1 MASATSRSTQNRLL
15 AALLPAELKRYFSEL
30 RPVSLTQ
37 RQVLYE
43 PGAPLTDVYFINEGV
58 VSILTKMADAT
69 TIEVGM
75 IGIEGA
81 VGTAALLGGETSS
94 QQALVQVSGSALRMN
109 AAECKLAFD
118 QSPAVRAVMMHF
130 IEALFD
136 LSAQTAACNR
146 LHTIEQRCAR
156 WLLMAHDRLQD
167 DIMPMTHEF
176 LASMLG
182 VRRAGV
188 TETAGELQRSR
199 LIRYHHGRLTIIDR
213 EGLEATACECYR
225 IDHNLFMRDCDAG
238 QLGLPEKSNH
248 LSGRG
253 QKNAPRPK
261 HVEV

>member
-1 MASATSRSTQNRLL
+1 MSRARRSRMSISSMKGSSRS
-15 AALLPAELKRYFSEL
+15 
-30 RPVSLTQ
+30 
-37 RQVLYE
+37 
-43 PGAPLTDVYFINEGV
+43 D
-58 VSILTKMADAT
+58 KMADAI

-118 QSPAVRAVMMHF
+118 QSPAVRAVMMRF

-156 WLLMAHDRLQD
+156 WLMMARDRLQD
-167 DIMPMTHEF
+167 NIMPMTHEF

-188 TETAGELQRSR
+188 TETAGDLQRSG
-199 LIRYHHGRLTIIDR
+199 LIRYHHGRLTIVDR
-213 EGLEATACECYR
+213 EAIEATACECYR
-225 IDHNLFMRDCDAG
+225 IDHNLFMRLSAMPEGAARRRRLHVIGASRPRAQRRFSTTSADA
-238 QLGLPEKSNH
+238 N
-248 LSGRG
+248 
-253 QKNAPRPK
+253 
-261 HVEV
+261 

>member
-1 MASATSRSTQNRLL
+1 MASATSSSTQNRLL
-15 AALLPAELKRYFSEL
+15 AALPPAELERYFSEL
-30 RPVSLTQ
+30 RPVSLAQ

-43 PGAPLTDVYFINEGV
+43 PGTPLTHVYFIKEGI

-81 VGTAALLGGETSS
+81 VGTAALLGGEASS

-109 AAECKLAFD
+109 AAECKAAFD
-118 QSPAVRAVMMHF
+118 QSPAVRAVMMRF
-130 IEALFD
+130 VEALFD

-188 TETAGELQRSR
+188 TETAGELQRSG
-199 LIRYHHGRLTIIDR
+199 LIHYHHGRLTIVDR

-225 IDHNLFMRDCDAG
+225 IDHDLFMPPSMMPGVRLAG
-238 QLGLPEKSNH
+238 KKFDD
-248 LSGRG
+248 LS
-253 QKNAPRPK
+253 
-261 HVEV
+261 